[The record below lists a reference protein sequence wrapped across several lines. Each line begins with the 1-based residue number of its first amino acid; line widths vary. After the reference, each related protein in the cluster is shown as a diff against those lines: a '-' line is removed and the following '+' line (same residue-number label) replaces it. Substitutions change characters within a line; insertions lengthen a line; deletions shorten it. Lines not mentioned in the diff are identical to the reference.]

1 MQRPFKDGQYHGDY
15 EIVDIKTNLKQQIQQ
30 LRTYCIKE
38 KKDQMVGV
46 ITNSKDWIF
55 TRYDMKAEVEA
66 AKFGFEKD
74 KKRFEYSQKF
84 EIFHLDKR
92 TNSIEIKYTELA

>member
-1 MQRPFKDGQYHGDY
+1 
-15 EIVDIKTNLKQQIQQ
+15 
-30 LRTYCIKE
+30 
-38 KKDQMVGV
+38 MVGV

-55 TRYDMKAEVEA
+55 TRYDMKAEAEG
-66 AKFGFEKD
+66 AKFGFENE

-92 TNSIEIKYTELA
+92 TNSIEIKYTELAQVVFLLENLNVYYVGIK